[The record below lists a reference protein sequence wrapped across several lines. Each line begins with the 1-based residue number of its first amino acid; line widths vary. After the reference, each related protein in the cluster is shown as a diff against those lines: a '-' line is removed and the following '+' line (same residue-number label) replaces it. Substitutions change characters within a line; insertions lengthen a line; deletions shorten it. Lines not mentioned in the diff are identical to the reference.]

1 MKKMKANDKLI
12 CADDENEKPMI
23 TMPLQT
29 QKPKLITKYAR
40 KLRRVLTFSKEKNMI
55 MHNVYFLSNFVL

>member
-1 MKKMKANDKLI
+1 MKKVKANDKLI

-40 KLRRVLTFSKEKNMI
+40 KLKRVLTFSKEKI
-55 MHNVYFLSNFVL
+55 W